1 MKWFQRRITF
11 VAMAVILLLTLSA
24 CSAPAAPEANDNPP
38 QQAETITLRVGA
50 TAIPHAEILNF
61 IKPELA
67 KEGINL
73 DVQEFSDW
81 TQLNPALAGKE
92 LDANYFQHVPYLDTY
107 NQGAGTNLVPIAKV
121 HIEPLGIY
129 SRTIKNISDIPEKAV
144 VAIPNDATNGGRAL
158 LLLQKAGLITLK
170 EGVGLDATPL
180 DITANPKKL
189 DIKELEA
196 ASLPRTLDEVDFAV
210 INTNYALPAGLN
222 PKADAIFIE
231 DKDSPY
237 ANVLVVRAE
246 DKDNEALNKLAR
258 ALNTEAVKKFID
270 EKYDGAVVPAF

>member
-1 MKWFQRRITF
+1 MNLFKRI
-11 VAMAVILLLTLSA
+11 AVIAIAAILVLTLAA
-24 CSAPAAPEANDNPP
+24 CTSPAEPEEQESSSDQP
-38 QQAETITLRVGA
+38 EVVTIKVGA
-50 TAIPHAEILNF
+50 TALPHAEILNF
-61 IKPELA
+61 IKPELE
-67 KEGINL
+67 KEGIDL

-81 TQLNPALAGKE
+81 TQLNPTLADKE
-92 LDANYFQHVPYLDTY
+92 LDANYFQHVPYLETY
-107 NQGAGTNLVPIAKV
+107 NEGAGTDLVPIAKV
-121 HIEPLGIY
+121 HVEPLGVY
-129 SRTIKNISDIPEKAV
+129 SRQIENISDIPEKAV

-158 LLLQKAGLITLK
+158 LLLEKAGLITLK
-170 EGVGLDATPL
+170 EGVELTATPL
-180 DITANPKKL
+180 DIKDNPKKL

-246 DKDNEALNKLAR
+246 DKDNEALKKVAQ
-258 ALNTEAVKKFID
+258 ALNTEEVREFI
-270 EKYDGAVVPAF
+270 EEQYGGAVVPAF